1 MVNLEFYVNRVRWIL
16 LVNTNRF
23 KILLVEKFKEKLI
36 FKKIIE
42 LFLINN
48 CFTIL
53 IFIFK
58 TLK

>member
-1 MVNLEFYVNRVRWIL
+1 MVTFEFNVNRVSWIF

-23 KILLVEKFKEKLI
+23 KIFLVEKFKEKLI

-48 CFTIL
+48 YFTIL
-53 IFIFK
+53 Y
-58 TLK
+58 

>member
-53 IFIFK
+53 Y
-58 TLK
+58 